1 MNKPFDFRRSWQ
13 VNPDAKPTDAEYKQ
27 AFIDNGTKRLDPKR
41 YYEKDFMTREWE
53 KLWTKVWT
61 LAGPVSDL
69 AESGDYFLYELGAE
83 SIIVVRGDDDVIRAF
98 YNVCPHRGNRLVFE
112 EFGTA
117 SDFTCA
123 FHSWKFGL
131 TGKNKQVTDE
141 ETFRTEVLCHG
152 TDLSDLKCEVAAGL
166 IFVSMDP
173 DVMPLDEFLGPLKEA
188 LELYDIEKMHV
199 VHHVSSEWAA
209 NWKTGVDAFYELYH
223 LHAVHPE
230 TQGSMEDYYAQY
242 DLYPNGMSRMIVPFA
257 IPSSRKENRV
267 DMDPGIAMMLQDAGI
282 DPESY
287 NGTALEARQAIQ
299 KQKRKRAEEMGLDFD
314 KFSDAQLTDSFPYGI
329 FPNVQMG
336 CHPEGIFL
344 MRFLPHPTEPERFFY
359 DTCTLYMPTKDGQHG
374 VPQWM
379 GLPEGTDVSGEIRP
393 DIIHVPLGEK
403 PNLGLVL
410 DQDSEL
416 LPHVQK
422 GVRSRGF
429 KGPLWGE
436 QELRL
441 RHFHTELDRYLE
453 K

>member
-1 MNKPFDFRRSWQ
+1 MNKPFDYRHAWQ
-13 VNPDAKPTDAEYKQ
+13 VNPQAKSTDADKK
-27 AFIDNGTKRLDPKR
+27 APFIDNGTKRPDPKR
-41 YYEKDFMTREWE
+41 YYDRDFMDQEWE

-61 LAGPVSDL
+61 IAGPVSDL
-69 AESGDYFLYELGAE
+69 PEAGDYFLYELGRE
-83 SIIVVRGDDDVIRAF
+83 QIIVVRGADDVIRAF

-112 EFGTA
+112 EFGSA
-117 SDFTCA
+117 DNFTCA

-131 TGKNKQVTDE
+131 AGDNIAITDK
-141 ETFRTEVLCHG
+141 ETFREEVLCHG
-152 TDLSDLKCEVAAGL
+152 TDLSGVRCEVACGL
-166 IFVSMDP
+166 VFVSMDP
-173 DVMPLDEFLGPLKEA
+173 DVMPLDEFLGPVKDMLDA
-188 LELYDIEKMHV
+188 YDIGKMHV
-199 VHHVSSEWAA
+199 VHHARNDWAA

-230 TQGSMEDYYAQY
+230 TQGCMEDYYAQY
-242 DLYPNGMSRMIVPFA
+242 DTYPNGMSRMIVPFA
-257 IPSSRKENRV
+257 VPSSRNDDRTQV
-267 DMDPGIAMMLQDAGI
+267 DPGIQMMLGDAGI
-282 DPESY
+282 DPATFDGS
-287 NGTALEARQAIQ
+287 GLEARAAIQ
-299 KQKRKRAEEMGLDFD
+299 KHKRASAAERGLDYD

-336 CHPEGIFL
+336 CHPEGVFL
-344 MRFLPHPTEPERFFY
+344 MRFLPHPTEPERFYY
-359 DTCTLYMPTKDGQHG
+359 DTCTLYMPTKDDHG

-379 GLPEGTDVSGEIRP
+379 GLPEGTDVSGDIRP
-393 DIIHVPLGEK
+393 DTIHVALGEK

-422 GVRSRGF
+422 GIRSQGF

-436 QELRL
+436 QETRL